1 MAVELW
7 EERYGNA
14 IEEFPTVDAA
24 LSFVQAMILQ
34 HGEESVATWALDISD
49 DTPPVRGRELVERAK
64 KLPA

>member
-24 LSFVQAMILQ
+24 LRFVRQMIKR
-34 HGEESVATWALDISD
+34 HGEQSVATWAMDLCD
-49 DTPPVRGRELVERAK
+49 DAPVVRGRELVERAMK
-64 KLPA
+64 QPA